1 MKKEMIKIPAN
12 IKYLTEREKFIEE
25 FGKPFELPNGIL
37 NKEIPGCGATTVAL
51 TDEHKTIICSPRN
64 ELLKN
69 KHEQYPD
76 TLLVIG
82 GVDTKEIETYLQT
95 AELPKILVSYD
106 SVYKLI
112 GCIKYKSDWRVVVDE
127 FQCLLADSSFKSEIE
142 LHFLDNSRSFPYVT
156 FLSATP
162 ILDKYL
168 EQIDH
173 FKDMN
178 YYQLDWEEKDI
189 VRVYRERTKNP
200 INAAL
205 EIVRY
210 YQNGNYPSVY
220 VNGER
225 IYSKE
230 CVIFL
235 NSVNNIVNIIKQT
248 ELKPEEVNII
258 VGNSDDND
266 RQIARIGEGFKRGRI
281 PLKGETHKKFT
292 FCTSTAYAG
301 CDFYS
306 TNAATFVISD
316 CNRPNTAVDI
326 ATELV
331 QIAGRQR
338 LACNPFRQ
346 FLTFVY
352 NVNAE
357 EVEQETFNE
366 HLCRKVNVTLDEI
379 RDNNNAG
386 EALRAKRIKDFRR
399 IPDNVKYQDSYTMYD
414 EQKGEFVFNRLAYV
428 NEQYCFDVQKF
439 NYQNGVIVKKLLQD
453 SSFDVS
459 ENQIYAVYQ
468 EQLKHLI
475 KKEPF
480 VDRMQAYCEYRAKQ
494 GLIVNLAMPTL
505 ESKYPELRYYY
516 EALGVDRIKAL
527 NYKEK
532 KLLNEIHIMKTKNKI
547 RHELHGIIHIGDR
560 ILTTDIQQ
568 TLHDVYDRLGID
580 KSPKATD
587 LNEFFEIHPVKIP
600 TANGRKNGF
609 EIRGI
614 L

>member
-258 VGNSDDND
+258 VGNSEDND

-459 ENQIYAVYQ
+459 ENQTYAVYQ

-580 KSPKATD
+580 KSPKAAD
-587 LNEFFEIHPVKIP
+587 LNEFL
-600 TANGRKNGF
+600 A
-609 EIRGI
+609 